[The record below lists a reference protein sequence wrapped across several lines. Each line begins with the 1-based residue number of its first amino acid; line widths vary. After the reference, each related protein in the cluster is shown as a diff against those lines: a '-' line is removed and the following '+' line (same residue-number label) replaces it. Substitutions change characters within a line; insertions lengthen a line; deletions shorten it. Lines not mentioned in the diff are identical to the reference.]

1 MLAGRAGS
9 RRRACAVRGG
19 PAGGAAAIDR
29 GTPAAGDAAPPA
41 RRGLAHVYGPAARWG
56 LSAAAVAVGVVGTV
70 ASGFVDDSKPTY
82 LLTHAVTA
90 LPFTVAGAALSWGAL
105 RGAPAAYRPFWRP
118 WFAANCLIAL
128 ASVAA
133 VVGVVAH
140 LRVFVALDVA
150 FIVASSPLWTVA
162 SVRMLR
168 IHSGRLSLSVDLVD
182 GVTALLVL
190 GLPWMLVLAEP
201 LAGADELLFA
211 VPFAVATVL
220 APAGLY
226 LALVELARVPAGER
240 VPHGIG
246 LALGAAFT
254 VSITMQLAQVVARVD
269 LPLPAFIGLHQ
280 LVMALTVAVP
290 LWASAEVA
298 GAVTARGAAD
308 EGRRPSPM
316 PAVAAVALPLLGAY
330 VWVTRDERAWGV
342 PAFVVV
348 VLAVVALDAVRHTAM
363 AREARRLQAGLAEAA
378 EERGRLLAAMLRA
391 LEDDRHRTAT
401 ELHTQA
407 VGSLTTLGTI
417 IQTAAVTLPPAT
429 ATAVTETIAGLQ
441 GDLTDRAEELRQLM
455 VAMRAPAFSDRT
467 APAAPV
473 APRSAGHD
481 DQALGAALRAYA
493 AELVR
498 GRPGPEVSVAVDPD
512 LRLDWSTMT
521 IAYRIAQEALANA
534 ARHAGAGHVAVA
546 VDAAAGG
553 ILVEVRD
560 DGCGFD
566 PPRPSGPVPCG
577 RASAGAGVRGPGSG
591 LGTMALFASLGRGEL
606 SVDSAPGRGT
616 VVRAALGTRPARP
629 PAVAPAGRSHLRLV
643 TGGPAPAAPI
653 DGD

>member
-1 MLAGRAGS
+1 MG
-9 RRRACAVRGG
+9 
-19 PAGGAAAIDR
+19 
-29 GTPAAGDAAPPA
+29 
-41 RRGLAHVYGPAARWG
+41 RGLAYIYGPEARWG
-56 LSAAAVAVGVVGTV
+56 LSAAAVVVGVVGTV

-82 LLTHAVTA
+82 LLTHAVTS
-90 LPFTVAGAALSWGAL
+90 LPFTVTGAAMSWGAL
-105 RGAPAAYRPFWRP
+105 RWAPASYRPFWRP
-118 WFAANCLIAL
+118 WFAANCLFAL

-133 VVGVVAH
+133 IVGVVAD

-150 FIVASSPLWTVA
+150 CIVASTPLWMVA

-168 IHSGRLSLSVDLVD
+168 IQSGRLSLSVDLVD
-182 GVTALLVL
+182 GLTALLVL

-211 VPFAVATVL
+211 VPFAVVTVL

-226 LALVELARVPAGER
+226 LALIELARVPAGER
-240 VPHGIG
+240 VPHGVG

-269 LPLPAFIGLHQ
+269 LPLPAFVGLH
-280 LVMALTVAVP
+280 LVVMALTAAVP
-290 LWASAEVA
+290 LWASAEAA
-298 GAVTARGAAD
+298 GATTPRRVGD

-316 PAVAAVALPLLGAY
+316 PSVAAVVLPLLGAY
-330 VWVTRDERAWGV
+330 VWVTRHERPWGV
-342 PAFVVV
+342 PAFVAV

-363 AREARRLQAGLAEAA
+363 AREARRLQAGLADAA

-455 VAMRAPAFSDRT
+455 VAMRAPAFSDGA
-467 APAAPV
+467 APAAAV

-481 DQALGAALRAYA
+481 DQALGAAHRAYA

-498 GRPGPEVSVAVDPD
+498 GGPGPEVSVTVDPD

-534 ARHAGAGHVAVA
+534 ARRRLDGHGDVAVE
-546 VDAAAGG
+546 AAAGG

-577 RASAGAGVRGPGSG
+577 RAVAAAGAGGPGSG

-616 VVRAALGTRPARP
+616 VVRAQLGTRPTRP
-629 PAVAPAGRSHLRLV
+629 TAVAAPGRSHLRLV
-643 TGGPAPAAPI
+643 TGGPVPGPR
-653 DGD
+653 DGGG